1 LSLERLPAK
10 ELRSGLRR
18 ANSRDSFAGTNM
30 STELKIGDPAPDFK
44 ATAVGGIYGGGQ
56 EVKLADFA
64 GSTLVLYFYPKD
76 GTPGCTAQACE
87 LRDSWRELQSK
98 AELFGVSVDSTKSHL
113 NFINKHGL
121 PFPLLSDPD
130 HAIVSAYQ
138 VWVEKS
144 MYGKKYMGT
153 ERSTYVIGADQKI
166 KAILKK
172 VKSTGHV
179 AQILEALVS

>member
-1 LSLERLPAK
+1 
-10 ELRSGLRR
+10 
-18 ANSRDSFAGTNM
+18 M
-30 STELKIGDPAPDFK
+30 SKELKIGDPAPGFRG
-44 ATAVGGIYGGGQ
+44 TAVGGIYGGGQ
-56 EVKLADFA
+56 QVKLADFA
-64 GSTLVLYFYPKD
+64 GSSLVLYFYPKY

-98 AELFGVSVDSTKSHL
+98 AELFGVSVDSSESHEK
-113 NFINKHGL
+113 FIKEQGL
-121 PFPLLSDPD
+121 PFPLLSDPE
-130 HAIVSAYQ
+130 HEIVEAYQ

-153 ERSTYVIGADQKI
+153 ERTTYLIGPDQKI

-179 AQILEALVS
+179 AQLLKVLDS

>member
-1 LSLERLPAK
+1 MTI
-10 ELRSGLRR
+10 G
-18 ANSRDSFAGTNM
+18 
-30 STELKIGDPAPDFK
+30 LKIGDLAPDFK

-64 GSTLVLYFYPKD
+64 LSTLVLYFYPKD

-98 AELFGVSVDSTKSHL
+98 AELFGVSVDSTASHQE
-113 NFINKHGL
+113 FIKEHGL
-121 PFPLLSDPD
+121 PFPLLSDPNRE
-130 HAIVSAYQ
+130 IVEAYQ

-153 ERSTYVIGADQKI
+153 ERPPFLLRPD
-166 KAILKK
+166 KK
-172 VKSTGHV
+172 
-179 AQILEALVS
+179 